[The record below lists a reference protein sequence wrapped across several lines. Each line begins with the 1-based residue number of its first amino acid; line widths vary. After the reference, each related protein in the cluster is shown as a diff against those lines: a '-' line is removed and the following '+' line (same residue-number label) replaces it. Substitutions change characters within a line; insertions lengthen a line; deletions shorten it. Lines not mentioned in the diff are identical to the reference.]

1 MPGAFFLQAAP
12 FLRGLWAAFCL
23 TACLTACSA
32 LTGQRPPQPLTAAE
46 QAAAAAAREVLG
58 RLDARSPELSAVKG
72 LGSFTLWRQNTAQ
85 RARIAWVG
93 QRPDKLRLLLR
104 DISGVPIATLAND
117 GTWFFLDDHSQG
129 RFYRKSASDATLR
142 RLLLVSINAEEIVSL
157 LTGRIPVRPFDTAR
171 LYADPAGGHDVL
183 RLWDKRGRLVE
194 KIHLDPDGQGRVR
207 RIEMFDN
214 GDRLLY
220 GVTFWGSLGSP
231 DCPLPAELTV
241 FSAAQPVFR
250 LQVERC
256 WVNPE
261 LTAEIFRLDPETEGR

>member
-1 MPGAFFLQAAP
+1 MPIAFFLRASP

-46 QAAAAAAREVLG
+46 QAAAAAAREVLD

-93 QRPDKLRLLLR
+93 QRPDKLRLVVR

-142 RLLLVSINAEEIVSL
+142 RLLLVAINAEEIVSL

-171 LYADPAGGHDVL
+171 LHADPAGGLDVV

-194 KIHLDPDGQGRVR
+194 KIYLDPDGQGRVR

-214 GDRLLY
+214 GDTLLY
-220 GVTFWGSLGSP
+220 GVTFWGSLGAP
-231 DCPLPAELTV
+231 DCPLPAQLTV

-256 WVNPE
+256 WANPE
-261 LTAEIFRLDPETEGR
+261 LTAEIFRLDPAAEGR